1 MTPLLQR
8 LGHGIESVR
17 EGVLDLI
24 FTPRCVECGDEG
36 AYMCPACLGAVEPEP
51 SPFEIGAGGAA
62 IEARAVYRFEGAA
75 RKAVH
80 QLKYQGV
87 TSLAPSLGRLMAA
100 RLAQA
105 AVTDEPAAAM
115 VIAPVPLHR
124 SRLRERGY
132 NQAELLA
139 KEVGRRT
146 GAPVVARLLSR
157 AASSPPQAQARSVE
171 DRIAAVRGA
180 FRAAPEAAG
189 AAVLLVDDV
198 CTTGSTLSAC
208 ADALLGA
215 GAARVTALTFARE
228 PGPRA

>member
-1 MTPLLQR
+1 MTPLLRR

-17 EGVLDLI
+17 EGVLDLV
-24 FTPRCVECGDEG
+24 FTPRCVECGEEG
-36 AYMCPACLGAVEPEP
+36 AYMCPTCLAAVEPEP
-51 SPFEIGAGGAA
+51 SAFEIGAGAAA

-87 TSLAPSLGRLMAA
+87 TALAPALGRLMAA
-100 RLAQA
+100 RLPQRSAS
-105 AVTDEPAAAM
+105 M
-115 VIAPVPLHR
+115 VVAPIPLHR

-146 GAPVVARLLSR
+146 GAPLAVRLLSR
-157 AASSPPQAQARSVE
+157 TLAAPPQAQAKSV
-171 DRIAAVRGA
+171 DARLAAVRGA
-180 FRAAPEAAG
+180 FQAAPEAAG
-189 AAVLLVDDV
+189 ADVLLIDDV
-198 CTTGSTLSAC
+198 CTTGSTLAAC
-208 ADALLGA
+208 ADALLRA
-215 GAARVTALTFARE
+215 GAARVAALTFARE

>member
-17 EGVLDLI
+17 DGVLDLI

-36 AYMCPACLGAVEPEP
+36 AYMCAACLSAVEPERE
-51 SPFEIGAGGAA
+51 PFE

-87 TSLAPSLGRLMAA
+87 TALAPPLGRLMAG
-100 RLAQA
+100 RLARA
-105 AVTDEPAAAM
+105 GAKAGSAPTLIV
-115 VIAPVPLHR
+115 PVPLHR

-139 KEVGRRT
+139 KEVSRRT
-146 GAPVVARLLSR
+146 GTPFAARFLSR
-157 AASSPPQAQARSVE
+157 TASAPPQAQARSVE
-171 DRIAAVRGA
+171 DRLAAVRGA
-180 FRAAPEAAG
+180 FRAAPEAE
-189 AAVLLVDDV
+189 AASVLLIDDV
-198 CTTGSTLSAC
+198 CTTGSTLAAC
-208 ADALLGA
+208 ADALFQA

-228 PGPRA
+228 PGPSA

>member
-17 EGVLDLI
+17 DGVLDLI
-24 FTPRCVECGDEG
+24 FTPRCVECGGEG
-36 AYMCPACLGAVEPEP
+36 AYMCASCLAAVEPER
-51 SPFEIGAGGAA
+51 SAFEVAAG

-87 TSLAPSLGRLMAA
+87 TALAPPLGRLMAS
-100 RLAQA
+100 RLPRE
-105 AVTDEPAAAM
+105 TPATTLI
-115 VIAPVPLHR
+115 VPVPLHR

-146 GAPVVARLLSR
+146 GAPVAVRLLGR
-157 AASSPPQAQARSVE
+157 TAAAPPQAQARSVE
-171 DRIAAVRGA
+171 ARTDAVRGA
-180 FRAAPEAAG
+180 FRAALEAEG
-189 AAVLLVDDV
+189 ARVLLIDDV
-198 CTTGSTLSAC
+198 CTTGATLAAC
-208 ADALLGA
+208 AGALAEA
-215 GAARVTALTFARE
+215 GAAHVAALTFARE
-228 PGPRA
+228 PGPGA

>member
-1 MTPLLQR
+1 MTPLLRR

-17 EGVLDLI
+17 EGVLDLV
-24 FTPRCVECGDEG
+24 FTPRCVECGEEG
-36 AYMCPACLGAVEPEP
+36 AYMCPTCLAAVEPELAA
-51 SPFEIGAGGAA
+51 FEIGSGAAA

-87 TSLAPSLGRLMAA
+87 TALAPPLGRLMAA
-100 RLAQA
+100 RLPQPSAS
-105 AVTDEPAAAM
+105 M
-115 VIAPVPLHR
+115 VVAPVPLHR

-146 GAPVVARLLSR
+146 GAPVTTRLLSR
-157 AASSPPQAQARSVE
+157 TQAAPPQAQARSV
-171 DRIAAVRGA
+171 DARLVAVRGA
-180 FRAAPEAAG
+180 FQAAPEAAG
-189 AAVLLVDDV
+189 ADVLLIDDV
-198 CTTGSTLSAC
+198 CTTGSTLAAC
-208 ADALLGA
+208 ADALLRA
-215 GAARVTALTFARE
+215 GAARVAALTFARE

>member
-1 MTPLLQR
+1 MTPLLRR

-17 EGVLDLI
+17 EGVLDLV
-24 FTPRCVECGDEG
+24 FTPRCVECGEEG
-36 AYMCPACLGAVEPEP
+36 AYMCPTCLAAVEPEP
-51 SPFEIGAGGAA
+51 SAFEIGAGAAA

-87 TSLAPSLGRLMAA
+87 TALAPPLGRLMAA
-100 RLAQA
+100 RLPQPSA
-105 AVTDEPAAAM
+105 PM
-115 VIAPVPLHR
+115 VVAPVPLHR

-146 GAPVVARLLSR
+146 GALVTTRLLSR
-157 AASSPPQAQARSVE
+157 TQAAPPQAQARSV
-171 DRIAAVRGA
+171 DARFAAVRGA
-180 FRAAPEAAG
+180 FQAAPEAAG
-189 AAVLLVDDV
+189 ADVLLIDDV
-198 CTTGSTLSAC
+198 CTTGSTLAAC
-208 ADALLGA
+208 ADALLRA
-215 GAARVTALTFARE
+215 GAARVAALTFARE

>member
-1 MTPLLQR
+1 MSPLLQR

-17 EGVLDLI
+17 DGVLDLI

-36 AYMCPACLGAVEPEP
+36 AYMCASCLAAVEPEP
-51 SPFEIGAGGAA
+51 SAFEIAAG

-87 TSLAPSLGRLMAA
+87 TALAPALGRLMAA
-100 RLAQA
+100 RLPQEA
-105 AVTDEPAAAM
+105 PAAA
-115 VIAPVPLHR
+115 VIVPVPLHR

-146 GAPVVARLLSR
+146 GTPVAARLLSR
-157 AASSPPQAQARSVE
+157 IAAAPPQAQARSVE
-171 DRIAAVRGA
+171 ARTDAVRGA
-180 FRAAPEAAG
+180 FHATPEADG
-189 AAVLLVDDV
+189 AHVLLVDDV
-198 CTTGSTLSAC
+198 CTTGSTLAAC
-208 ADALLGA
+208 ADVLVEA
-215 GAARVTALTFARE
+215 GAARVAALTFARE
-228 PGPRA
+228 PGPGA

>member
-17 EGVLDLI
+17 DGVLDLI
-24 FTPRCVECGDEG
+24 FTPRCVECGDED
-36 AYMCPACLGAVEPEP
+36 AYMCPACLSSVEPER
-51 SPFEIGAGGAA
+51 SSFELGAG

-87 TSLAPSLGRLMAA
+87 TALAPALGRLMAA
-100 RLAQA
+100 RLAQSA
-105 AVTDEPAAAM
+105 ESDERPAFT
-115 VIAPVPLHR
+115 VIVPVPLHR

-146 GAPVVARLLSR
+146 GTPVAARLLSR
-157 AASSPPQAQARSVE
+157 TAAAPPQAQARSVE
-171 DRIAAVRGA
+171 DRTAAVRGA
-180 FRAAPEAAG
+180 FRAAPEADG
-189 AAVLLVDDV
+189 ANVLLIDDV
-198 CTTGSTLSAC
+198 CTTGSTLAAC
-208 ADALLGA
+208 ADALVDA
-215 GAARVTALTFARE
+215 GAVRVAALTFARE
-228 PGPRA
+228 PGPGA

>member
-17 EGVLDLI
+17 DGVLDLI

-36 AYMCPACLGAVEPEP
+36 AYMCPACLSAVEPERE
-51 SPFEIGAGGAA
+51 PFEIGAGGNG

-87 TSLAPSLGRLMAA
+87 TALAPPLGRLMAG
-100 RLAQA
+100 RLARA
-105 AVTDEPAAAM
+105 GAEAGSAPALI
-115 VIAPVPLHR
+115 VPVPLHR

-139 KEVGRRT
+139 REVSRRT
-146 GAPVVARLLSR
+146 GTPFAARFLSR
-157 AASSPPQAQARSVE
+157 TASAPPQAQSRSVE
-171 DRIAAVRGA
+171 DRLAAVRGA
-180 FRAAPEAAG
+180 FRAAHEAEAAS
-189 AAVLLVDDV
+189 VLLIDDV
-198 CTTGSTLSAC
+198 CTTGSTLAAC
-208 ADALLGA
+208 ADALFQA

-228 PGPRA
+228 PGPSA

>member
-17 EGVLDLI
+17 DGVLDLI

-36 AYMCPACLGAVEPEP
+36 AYMCASCLSAVEPER
-51 SPFEIGAGGAA
+51 SAFEIGAGV
-62 IEARAVYRFEGAA
+62 ETRAVYRFEGAA

-87 TSLAPSLGRLMAA
+87 TALSPALGRLMAA
-100 RLAQA
+100 RLTKA
-105 AVTDEPAAAM
+105 AETDERPT
-115 VIAPVPLHR
+115 VIVPVPLHR

-146 GAPVVARLLSR
+146 GTPVAARLLSR
-157 AASSPPQAQARSVE
+157 TTAAPPQAQARSVE
-171 DRIAAVRGA
+171 DRTAAVRGA
-180 FRAAPEAAG
+180 FQAAPEADNAH
-189 AAVLLVDDV
+189 VLLIDDV
-198 CTTGSTLSAC
+198 CTTGSTLAAC
-208 ADALLGA
+208 AEALADA
-215 GAARVTALTFARE
+215 GAAHVAALTFARE
-228 PGPRA
+228 PGPGA

>member
-1 MTPLLQR
+1 MTPLLRR

-17 EGVLDLI
+17 EGVLDLV
-24 FTPRCVECGDEG
+24 FTPRCVECGEEG
-36 AYMCPACLGAVEPEP
+36 AYMCPACLAAVEPEP
-51 SPFEIGAGGAA
+51 SAFEIGAGAAA

-87 TSLAPSLGRLMAA
+87 TALAPALGRLMAA
-100 RLAQA
+100 RLPQPSA
-105 AVTDEPAAAM
+105 PM

-146 GAPVVARLLSR
+146 GALVTTRLLSR
-157 AASSPPQAQARSVE
+157 TQAAPPQAQAKSV
-171 DRIAAVRGA
+171 DARLAAVRGA
-180 FRAAPEAAG
+180 FQAAPEAAG
-189 AAVLLVDDV
+189 ADVLLIDDV
-198 CTTGSTLSAC
+198 CTTGSTLAAC
-208 ADALLGA
+208 ADALLRA
-215 GAARVTALTFARE
+215 GASRVAALTFAHE
-228 PGPRA
+228 PGPRP

>member
-17 EGVLDLI
+17 DGVLDLI

-36 AYMCPACLGAVEPEP
+36 AYMCAACLSAVEPER
-51 SPFEIGAGGAA
+51 STFEVGAG

-87 TSLAPSLGRLMAA
+87 TALAPALGRLMAA
-100 RLAQA
+100 RLARTA
-105 AVTDEPAAAM
+105 EVDAPLASM

-124 SRLRERGY
+124 ARLRERGY

-139 KEVGRRT
+139 KEVGRRA
-146 GAPVVARLLSR
+146 GAPMAARLLSR
-157 AASSPPQAQARSVE
+157 TAAGAPQAQARSVE
-171 DRIAAVRGA
+171 DRVAAVRGA
-180 FRAAPEAAG
+180 FHAEPEAAG
-189 AAVLLVDDV
+189 ANVLLIDDV
-198 CTTGSTLSAC
+198 CTTGSTLAAC
-208 ADALLGA
+208 AEALLEA
-215 GAARVTALTFARE
+215 GAARVAALTFARE
-228 PGPRA
+228 PGPGA